1 MDINFEFFSIEPSTI
16 IGVLCKTLILFL
28 IFKKFL
34 FGPVNKI
41 IEERKAQV
49 SKTYDEADR
58 ALKKA
63 KDMESE
69 YAQKLEGAKEES
81 TEMVKAAS
89 KRAQLR
95 SDEII
100 AEARNEAAGIVTKAN
115 ADIERERKRAVNKI
129 KDQISDMAV
138 DIAGKVIGR
147 EVSTDEEQD
156 RLIDEFIGELDDDGD
171 K

>member
-1 MDINFEFFSIEPSTI
+1 MTR
-16 IGVLCKTLILFL
+16 LTRL
-28 IFKKFL
+28 
-34 FGPVNKI
+34 
-41 IEERKAQV
+41 
-49 SKTYDEADR
+49 
-58 ALKKA
+58 LKKQRTWKA
-63 KDMESE
+63 NMLRSWR
-69 YAQKLEGAKEES
+69 AQKEES
-81 TEMVKAAS
+81 AEMVKAAS

>member
-16 IGVLCKTLILFL
+16 IGVLCNTLILFL

-49 SKTYDEADR
+49 SKTYDEADQ

-81 TEMVKAAS
+81 TEMVK
-89 KRAQLR
+89 AQLR

>member
-1 MDINFEFFSIEPSTI
+1 
-16 IGVLCKTLILFL
+16 
-28 IFKKFL
+28 
-34 FGPVNKI
+34 
-41 IEERKAQV
+41 
-49 SKTYDEADR
+49 
-58 ALKKA
+58 
-63 KDMESE
+63 MESE

-81 TEMVKAAS
+81 AEMVKAAS

-115 ADIERERKRAVNKI
+115 ADIER
-129 KDQISDMAV
+129 
-138 DIAGKVIGR
+138 VIGR

>member
-16 IGVLCKTLILFL
+16 IGVLCNTLILFL

-69 YAQKLEGAKEES
+69 YAQKLEGYRGS
-81 TEMVKAAS
+81 
-89 KRAQLR
+89 R
-95 SDEII
+95 SSPY
-100 AEARNEAAGIVTKAN
+100 RNGYRRPAG
-115 ADIERERKRAVNKI
+115 R
-129 KDQISDMAV
+129 
-138 DIAGKVIGR
+138 
-147 EVSTDEEQD
+147 
-156 RLIDEFIGELDDDGD
+156 
-171 K
+171 